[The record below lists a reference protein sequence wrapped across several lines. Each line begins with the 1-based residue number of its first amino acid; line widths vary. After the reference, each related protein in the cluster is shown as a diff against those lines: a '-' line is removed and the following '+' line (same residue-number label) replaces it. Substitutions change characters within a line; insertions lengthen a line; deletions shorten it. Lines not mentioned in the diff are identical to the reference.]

1 MKLVDTIKE
10 IHIDFVDGE
19 PMITKMI
26 SGTFRAGD
34 LDKSDEEKD
43 FYY

>member
-1 MKLVDTIKE
+1 MNIIDTIKE
-10 IHIDFVDGE
+10 IHIDFVNGE

-34 LDKSDEEKD
+34 LHKEDEESE